1 MKNKACKYTTDIVQQ
16 KTSGVTEDPCAVT
29 FRADKSMRPKKK
41 TVFFKNNS
49 QLTIRVTM
57 QE

>member
-41 TVFFKNNS
+41 NS
-49 QLTIRVTM
+49 ILQKQFSTHN
-57 QE
+57 